1 MCHILLIPISVQ
13 PRNKAQAQAL
23 LKWGKTVGVGSG
35 HFLMAYRANEF
46 KAGVVT
52 DYSGQDV
59 TSIFDGLWRPNEP
72 DNYQGKERC
81 VVPYGKYGDANCDDY
96 NNPFACQM

>member
-23 LKWGKTVGVGSG
+23 LDWAKTVGVGNG
-35 HFLMAYRANEF
+35 HFLTAYRVNDVT
-46 KAGVVT
+46 AGVVT

-59 TSIFDGLWRPNEP
+59 SSIIDGLWTQGEPN
-72 DNYQGKERC
+72 NYKGKERC
-81 VVPYGKYGDANCDDY
+81 VIPYGKYADTDCD
-96 NNPFACQM
+96 NNENPFACQM